1 MQKRQGMLLVLPVPF
16 RIQQEQLLF
25 DVQACN
31 GLERWADNFGQVTVV
46 APVIPETLAT
56 QDQILV
62 WRDTATL
69 EKRERFELIPLPWSH
84 SLREFQTHY
93 RSSRAALA
101 DAIRRCEY
109 LQFAISGLW
118 GDWAALA
125 ALEARKQGRPYA
137 IHTDLVDYQVIQ
149 QINQQQS
156 ILKRLKSRLLAL
168 LMQRYHEWIIRRCS
182 LGLWHGE
189 NCYRAYSPLCANSH
203 LIHDVHTKADDGIT
217 DSQLCQKLE
226 QVLTSATL
234 RICYAGRLATM
245 KAPLDWV
252 RAVVHAKQLG
262 AKLDATWFGEGPLR
276 NETANLITE
285 LGAETYIH
293 LAGFEA
299 DRPKLLQQ
307 MRDSHVMLFTH
318 ISSESPRCL
327 LESLIC
333 GTPIVGYY
341 SLYAEDLLKGY
352 DSGWLGL
359 VHDWRQ
365 LGEQL
370 KALADD
376 RPRLAHLI
384 QQAAANGS
392 RFNDAAVFRERS
404 RLITTHLPPVQ
415 AKASQ
420 TPELSGVGV
429 RSEE

>member
-16 RIQQEQLLF
+16 RIQQKQLLF

-31 GLERWADNFGQVTVV
+31 GLERWADNFGQITVV

-56 QDQILV
+56 QDRVLV
-62 WRDTATL
+62 WQDTATL
-69 EKRERFELIPLPWSH
+69 KKLERFELIPLPWSH
-84 SLREFQTHY
+84 SLREFQIHY
-93 RSSRAALA
+93 RSSRALLA
-101 DAIRRCEY
+101 EAIRRCEY

-149 QINQQQS
+149 QINQEQNF
-156 ILKRLKSRLLAL
+156 LKRSKSKLLSL

-189 NCYRAYSPLCANSH
+189 DCYRAYSPLCANSY
-203 LIHDVHTKADDGIT
+203 LIHDVHTKAEDSIT

-226 QVLTSATL
+226 QVMTDPTL
-234 RICYAGRLATM
+234 RICYAGRMATM

-262 AKLDATWFGEGPLR
+262 ARLDAVWFGEGALQ
-276 NETANLITE
+276 NEMAALITE
-285 LGAETYIH
+285 LGAEPYIH

-307 MRDSHVMLFTH
+307 IRDSHVMLFTH

-333 GTPIVGYY
+333 GTPIVGYH
-341 SLYAEDLLKGY
+341 SLYAEELLNEY
-352 DSGWLGL
+352 DSGWLGP
-359 VHDWRQ
+359 VHNWRK

-376 RPRLAHLI
+376 RPHLAHLT
-384 QQAAANGS
+384 QQAATNGS
-392 RFNDAAVFRERS
+392 RFNDAAVFQERS
-404 RLITTHLPPVQ
+404 RLIITHLSSESDNNQ
-415 AKASQ
+415 AG
-420 TPELSGVGV
+420 ELIGVGL
-429 RSEE
+429 RTED